1 MDGYEFSI
9 LLQKCLVL
17 ENESLDLAH
26 NKATVRSFNFKR

>member
-26 NKATVRSFNFKR
+26 NKSYNK